1 MISKKDFDLVF
12 EESARKAGKGYAL
25 WEKIFMLLRD
35 AAPLILE
42 GGPLKWYQV
51 ARMYK
56 LAMLLINFIKL
67 LKDEIH

>member
-1 MISKKDFDLVF
+1 MISKKDFDLIF
-12 EESARKAGKGYAL
+12 EESARKAGKGYGL
-25 WEKIFMLLRD
+25 WEKIFTLLRD

-42 GGPLKWYQV
+42 GGPLRWYQV

-56 LAMLLINFIKL
+56 LAVLLINFIKL